1 MKEFIPGLELAAKF
15 YVEAVRPILESVFS
29 ALPYSAALIGTGSE
43 VLGFDTEMS
52 ADHHWGPRVM
62 LFLREPDYER
72 QADALT
78 EALRQKLP
86 PKFRGYSTNYSEPD
100 PHDNN
105 TQLLQEIESGPVNHR
120 VEVHTLRGFF
130 LNYLGFDL
138 DRAIEPADWLSF
150 PEQKLRTITAG
161 AVFHDELG
169 HDEIGL
175 QAVRDRFRYYPP
187 DVRLYLM
194 ASGWSRIGEEEH
206 LMGRAGLVGDE
217 LGSALIS
224 SRLVRDLMRLCFLME
239 EQYAP
244 YPKWFGT
251 AFARLA
257 CAQTLSPS
265 LRRAQFAE
273 TWAEREQGLTEAYQ
287 LVAAMHNALEI
298 TEALPATVRDF
309 FGRPFKVIALQGFA
323 DALRARIADPAV
335 QRIAKRGLIGG
346 VDMISDNTDILS
358 DPHWRPILRGLFS

>member
-1 MKEFIPGLELAAKF
+1 MKDFIPGLELASKF
-15 YVEAVRPILESVFS
+15 YEEAVRPILESDFS
-29 ALPYSAALIGTGSE
+29 ALPYSAALIGSGSE
-43 VLGFDTEMS
+43 VLGFDNAMS

-62 LFLREPDYER
+62 LFLRERDYER
-72 QADALT
+72 QAGALT

-86 PKFRGYSTNYSEPD
+86 LKFRGYSTNYSAPD

-105 TQLLQEIESGPVNHR
+105 VQHLQEVERGPVNHR
-120 VEVHTLRGFF
+120 VEVYTLRGFF

-161 AVFHDELG
+161 AVFYDGLG
-169 HDEIGL
+169 HDELGL

-194 ASGWSRIGEEEH
+194 ASAWSRIGEEEH

-217 LGSALIS
+217 LGSALIA

-251 AFARLA
+251 AFAQLA
-257 CAQTLSPS
+257 FAKTLSPS

-273 TWAEREQGLTEAYQ
+273 TWAEREQGLIEAYQ
-287 LVAAMHNALEI
+287 RVAEMHNALGI
-298 TEALPATVRDF
+298 TEPLPATVRDF
-309 FGRPFKVIALQGFA
+309 FGRPFKVMALHGFA
-323 DALRARIADPAV
+323 DALRAQITDPAV
-335 QRIAKRGLIGG
+335 RRIAERGLIGG
-346 VDMISDNTDILS
+346 IDMISDNTDILS
-358 DPHWRPILRGLFS
+358 DARWRPTLRGLFS